1 MPINLSTIQFPQI
14 ALQTR
19 DAHKLRGYFGNLFK
33 EHSPLLHNHYETGE
47 LRYKYP
53 LVQYK
58 VLNGVPTLVAINKGA
73 ELLTQLFLKIKEL
86 QIGGETYPIYSK
98 NIENSKVEG
107 GYSKQLHEYSF
118 ATYWMG
124 LNQDNHKLYTKST
137 HEEQDALLNRILVG
151 NVLSFFKNIGVFLAE
166 DEHLM
171 TKVRLKEKKTKFK
184 DKEMLVF
191 EGGFVINA
199 LLPSGIGLGKGV
211 SRGFGTIFSNP

>member
-1 MPINLSTIQFPQI
+1 MTIHLTTIQFPDI

-58 VLNGVPTLVAINKGA
+58 VLNGVPTLVAINEGA

-86 QIGGETYPIYSK
+86 QIDGEHYPIFSK
-98 NIENSKVEG
+98 NIENRRVEV
-107 GYSKQLHEYSF
+107 GYSKQLHDYAF

-124 LNQDNHKLYTKST
+124 LNQENHKKYLKLSP
-137 HEEQDALLNRILVG
+137 ENQEAFLNNILVG
-151 NVLSFFKNIGVFLAE
+151 NILAFFKGVGLFLSQ
-166 DEHLM
+166 DQRIM
-171 TKVRLKEKKTKFK
+171 TKVRVTQKTTKYK
-184 DKEMLVF
+184 DKEMIAF
-191 EGGFVINA
+191 DGSFVANV

-211 SRGFGTIFSNP
+211 SRGFGTIFFKP